1 MIGTDR
7 GAWITMRRSMLRAMI
22 VLVLSIMAIG
32 PAEAASRVALVIGNG
47 GYTHVESLRN
57 PARDAADMAE
67 KLGALGFDVVVGVD
81 AGHRQFDELLSTTL
95 ERAKGASAVVFYYA
109 GHGFEVSGVNR
120 LVPVDAVLRD
130 RAKIV
135 DETIDMNAVIEKLS
149 GAGAQLVVLL
159 DACRNSPLPPGVNL
173 DTGGAGLAKIETGR
187 DIFVAFATEPK
198 QVAGDGKGRNSA
210 FTKALLTHMDRPG
223 LSIADMMVDVRRDVF
238 ASTKGK
244 QLPWDQSSLKSAF
257 YFVPNLL
264 VADQPDNAGQDGA
277 AYRSRSSGG
286 VSGGDVLE
294 PIEPG
299 ADTLIVGVEPGAPVP
314 DGAEAPT
321 NDSAAAARHDDYRLL
336 CAECKAKLASTV
348 AKARTLANQNS
359 APILCVFA
367 ATPNVKGMRQNL
379 GFACGP
385 EREGRA
391 KFAAMAQSACRRS
404 ADSASDMVAGKYCKV
419 ISQQVLKPAKR
430 AAKPV
435 VQKKAVKPPPRAA
448 AAQAK
453 KPSSRR
459 PPALVYGRK
468 LWPQGVMSIGQV
480 NRANTEYGKL
490 TCRSVDLYDETR
502 TCYWKQ

>member
-1 MIGTDR
+1 MIGTDH
-7 GAWITMRRSMLRAMI
+7 GAWITMRRSMIRAML
-22 VLVLSIMAIG
+22 VLVLSILANV
-32 PAEAASRVALVIGNG
+32 PALAASRVALVVGNG

-67 KLGALGFDVVVGVD
+67 KLGELGFDVVLGVD
-81 AGHRQFDELLSTTL
+81 TDQRQFGELLAKTL
-95 ERAKGASAVVFYYA
+95 ERAKGANTVVFYYA

-120 LVPVDAVLRD
+120 LVPIDAVLRD
-130 RAKIV
+130 RAKIA
-135 DETIDMNAVIEKLS
+135 DETIDMNAIIEKLS

-159 DACRNSPLPPGVNL
+159 DACRNSPLPAGVNL
-173 DTGGAGLAKIETGR
+173 ETGGAGLAKIETGR
-187 DIFVAFATEPK
+187 DIFVAFATESK

-264 VADQPDNAGQDGA
+264 VADQPDNAGQDSA
-277 AYRSRSSGG
+277 APQSRSSGG
-286 VSGGDVLE
+286 VSGSDVIE

-299 ADTLIVGVEPGAPVP
+299 ADSLIVGVEPGAPLQE
-314 DGAEAPT
+314 GAEPPKDDT
-321 NDSAAAARHDDYRLL
+321 AATKHDDYRLL
-336 CAECKAKLASTV
+336 CAECKTKMASTV
-348 AKARTLANQNS
+348 AKAKALANKNAAS
-359 APILCVFA
+359 ILCVFA
-367 ATPNVKGMRQNL
+367 ATPNVKGRRQNL
-379 GFACGP
+379 GFACGR

-391 KFAAMAQSACRRS
+391 KFAAMAQSACRSS
-404 ADSASDMVAGKYCKV
+404 ADSGSDMVEGKYCKV
-419 ISQQVLKPAKR
+419 ISQQILKPAKR
-430 AAKPV
+430 ATKPPA
-435 VQKKAVKPPPRAA
+435 QKKAVKPPTKAA
-448 AAQAK
+448 AAQVK